1 MTGAQ
6 KVAVITEV
14 VVAAVIIVIIPALFV
29 LGEVTITSAVVGV
42 VFSSVVVAI
51 GVVALFRTKKE

>member
-42 VFSSVVVAI
+42 VFSSVAVAI